1 MPIETSPIPFKQ
13 LQLPY
18 TPLFDPTANPEI
30 APNGSMLGAGSGMGM
45 DMGMGNG
52 MNPLSHGPASVA
64 ASAIIGPSPGGVA
77 GPHHAIP
84 ALPDAGYTAPTMRAA
99 SLAAYAQGRAHP
111 GSLVGGMGGEGSVY
125 AGGSL
130 YGGAEQYPGGGGG
143 GGHHHQGPSQLG
155 TVYSDGCITKM
166 GSADESPTD
175 PPILQVIIT
184 TTTTITLRIGTIKA
198 TLTTE
203 PPTPHTTPCHVAMH
217 MLSTTAR
224 PLRGPVPQTCPV
236 LKAVE
241 ATERIRETFTGVLFP
256 PTTKPVLTDTSD
268 TETGTDRQAPLP
280 LVHRGTTTIT
290 PPSPPRHCATERRMV
305 AAGQGQVGDRVS
317 D

>member
-1 MPIETSPIPFKQ
+1 MAGRSSIPAVAGQGDTTIKAQ
-13 LQLPY
+13 VSSVQY
-18 TPLFDPTANPEI
+18 TLTGGQRRFLLRDERLSFPL
-30 APNGSMLGAGSGMGM
+30 LY
-45 DMGMGNG
+45 
-52 MNPLSHGPASVA
+52 
-64 ASAIIGPSPGGVA
+64 SPGS
-77 GPHHAIP
+77 I
-84 ALPDAGYTAPTMRAA
+84 TTC
-99 SLAAYAQGRAHP
+99 SFIT
-111 GSLVGGMGGEGSVY
+111 S
-125 AGGSL
+125 
-130 YGGAEQYPGGGGG
+130 
-143 GGHHHQGPSQLG
+143 
-155 TVYSDGCITKM
+155 ITKM

-256 PTTKPVLTDTSD
+256 PITKPVLTDTSD
-268 TETGTDRQAPLP
+268 TETGTDRRAPLP

-305 AAGQGQVGDRVS
+305 ATGQGQVGDRVS